1 MRRAKEDLYGG
12 QDPRELPAYSIPEAA
27 HYLRLPVAT
36 LRTWVRGRY
45 YPTLRGRQRFEPV
58 IYPADTQ
65 RALLSFVNLIEAHVL
80 AAIRR
85 QHQVPFPKV
94 RSALQYLAHHFPS
107 QHPLA
112 DQSFATDGLH
122 LFVEKFGQ
130 LIAISNEG
138 QLNMRHMLEAHLRRI
153 ERDISGLAVKL
164 YLFTRQDE
172 SVTSPRVVVV
182 DPRIA
187 FGRPVLV
194 GTRIPTEIIYQ
205 RFEAGESI
213 VQLADDYGRTSSEI
227 EEALRCEHYRDAA

>member
-1 MRRAKEDLYGG
+1 MRRAKGDLYGG
-12 QDPRELPAYSIPEAA
+12 QDPRELPAYGIPEAA

-45 YPTLRGRQRFEPV
+45 YPTLRGRQRFESV
-58 IYPADTQ
+58 IHLADTQ

-85 QHQVPFPKV
+85 HHQVPFPKV
-94 RSALQYLAHHFPS
+94 RSALQYLERHSPS
-107 QHPLA
+107 PHPLA
-112 DQSFATDGLH
+112 DQSFATDGLD
-122 LFVEKFGQ
+122 LFVEQLGQ
-130 LIAISNEG
+130 LVAVSDEG
-138 QLNMRHMLEAHLRRI
+138 QVIMRTMLEAHLQRI

-172 SVTSPRVVVV
+172 PKTSPRVIVV
-182 DPRIA
+182 DPHIA